1 VAQTARLDH
10 GDDFARSAAL
20 IATLSYIFARI
31 NAGALKMK
39 VEDLAAR
46 RRMDGEL
53 HEKGG

>member
-1 VAQTARLDH
+1 MAQTARLDH